1 MRIARTCTALGLLLA
16 ALGPCLAGCSYGAID
31 APLTLD
37 VTGMPNNAVRID
49 ATLTDAVQKTTVVH
63 QQFAAGTY
71 AATPLTLAFAAP
83 LNGSFKVTVQAFDAL
98 NPTAVAH
105 GQTDPAAT
113 WTGAPRQLPIALL
126 TGP

>member
-1 MRIARTCTALGLLLA
+1 MRIARTCTALALFLA
-16 ALGPCLAGCSYGAID
+16 ALGPCLAGCSYGGID

-37 VTGMPNNAVRID
+37 VTGMPNSAVRID

-83 LNGSFKVTVQAFDAL
+83 ANGPFKVTVQAFDAL

-105 GQTDPAAT
+105 GSTDPIAT
-113 WTGAPRQLPIALL
+113 WRGAPRQLPIALVA
-126 TGP
+126 GP